1 MKQKEITLERFA
13 GIVDAYGASPER
25 WPHDER
31 AAAEALAAAS
41 AEARAL
47 LIEASALDRALDAAP
62 AEAPS
67 AALVERLL
75 AARPRG
81 AVPMSA
87 PKSRSNILRG
97 LIDAIWPYGSPTIP
111 AGALAASIM
120 LGVALGSVSDLP
132 VLTEEN
138 TLSASVEAGT
148 EERLLALALAEPA
161 WPEEWMQ

>member
-1 MKQKEITLERFA
+1 MQREITLERFA

-25 WPHDER
+25 WPDSER

-41 AEARAL
+41 AEARTL
-47 LIEASALDRALDAAP
+47 LTQAAALDLLLGHAP

-67 AALVERLL
+67 AALFERLI

-81 AVPMSA
+81 LA
-87 PKSRSNILRG
+87 PVASPRPQGFLRG
-97 LIDAIWPYGSPTIP
+97 LIDAVWPYGSPAVP

-120 LGVALGSVSDLP
+120 LGVALGSVADIP
-132 VLTEEN
+132 VLTQQ
-138 TLSASVEAGT
+138 TAVAASVEVGT
-148 EERLLALALAEPA
+148 EDRLMALALAEPA